1 MPTTRALEEDLN
13 LNRIVSQ
20 QFDMA
25 ARYLEIHP
33 ALLGQIKV
41 CNNVYYFQFP
51 VRFGGDHFEIFEG
64 WRAEHSQHQ
73 KPVKGGTRFSE
84 MVDQDEIM
92 ALAALMTYKC
102 AIVDVPF
109 GGSKG
114 GVRFNPKKYNDE
126 QIEKI
131 TRRYTAELI
140 RKEFIGP
147 GENVPGPD
155 VGTGEREMAWMADT
169 YDTFKPG
176 GIDNLACVTGK
187 PVSQGGIAGR
197 REATGRGVQYGIR
210 EAFQY
215 PEDLKKIG
223 LTPGLSGKSLVV
235 QGFGNVG
242 YYASKFLSEDEGVRI
257 VGIGELDGALYN
269 PKGIDIEKLS
279 QFRRETGSIRNFP
292 GAETLANPDAIWDM
306 ECDILLPAAMENQIT
321 LANVDRIKARVLAEA
336 ANGPTTPAAEAQL
349 HARGVM
355 IIPDIFLNAGGVT
368 VSYFEWGKNLS
379 HMRFGRLQKH
389 LDEIRNQRLVTAV
402 ESTIGKPLPAED
414 KRFLVRGPEEID
426 LVNSGLA
433 ESMVTAYRDIRT
445 THQTVAPLESMRVA
459 AFIIAIQKV
468 ALAYEQLGP
477 PDAELLG

>member
-1 MPTTRALEEDLN
+1 MPKKTTEDLN
-13 LNRIVSQ
+13 FNRIVSN
-20 QFDMA
+20 QFDRA
-25 ARYLEIHP
+25 AKNLKIHSG
-33 ALLGQIKV
+33 LLSQIKA

-51 VRFGGDHFEIFEG
+51 VRFGDKYEIFEA
-64 WRAEHSQHQ
+64 WRAEHSQHK
-73 KPVKGGTRFSE
+73 KPVKGGTRYSE
-84 MVDQDEIM
+84 MVNQDEIM

-114 GVRFNPKKYNDE
+114 GVRFNPKKYTVE

-131 TRRYTAELI
+131 TRRFTAELI
-140 RKEFIGP
+140 RKEYIGP

-210 EAFQY
+210 EAFSY
-215 PEDLKKIG
+215 AEDLRPLK
-223 LTPGLSGKSLVV
+223 LSPGLDGKTVAF

-242 YYASKFLSEDEGVRI
+242 YYASKFLSEEDGCKI
-257 VGIGELDGALYN
+257 VAIGEYDCVVEN
-269 PKGIDIEKLS
+269 PNGLNIEKMN
-279 QFRRETGSIRNFP
+279 QWRKQHGGSIKNFP
-292 GAETLANPDAIWDM
+292 GGKTTDKKAAIWDVKCDILIPAALENQVTLAN
-306 ECDILLPAAMENQIT
+306 C
-321 LANVDRIKARVLAEA
+321 DRIKAKVLAEA
-336 ANGPTTPAAEAQL
+336 ANGPTTPGAEDRL
-349 HARGVM
+349 YKRGVM

-389 LDEIRNQRLVTAV
+389 LEEIKNRKLVSWIEGAIK
-402 ESTIGKPLPAED
+402 SSIPED
-414 KRFLVRGPEEID
+414 DRKFFVRGPEELD
-426 LVNSGLA
+426 LVNSGL
-433 ESMVTAYRDIRT
+433 EETMVQSYRDIRE
-445 THQTVAPLESMRVA
+445 THGKIKAKESMRVA
-459 AFIIAIQKV
+459 AFMIAIGKV
-468 ALAYEQLGP
+468 AESYEQLGIFP
-477 PDAELLG
+477 

>member
-1 MPTTRALEEDLN
+1 MATVIQEDLN
-13 LNRIVSQ
+13 FNHIVSK
-20 QFDMA
+20 QFDRA
-25 ARYLEIHP
+25 AQYLKINP
-33 ALLGQIKV
+33 ALLSQIKA

-51 VRFGGDHFEIFEG
+51 VRFSDSHYEIFEG
-64 WRAEHSQHQ
+64 WRAEHSQHR

-84 MVDQDEIM
+84 LVNQDEIM

-114 GVRFNPKKYNDE
+114 GVKFNPKKYTPN
-126 QIEKI
+126 QLEKI
-131 TRRYTAELI
+131 TRRFTAELI
-140 RKEFIGP
+140 RKEYIGP

-169 YDTFKPG
+169 YDTFHPG

-210 EAFQY
+210 EAFRY
-215 PEDLKKIG
+215 PDDLKPLG
-223 LTPGLSGKSLVV
+223 LTPGLEGKTVV
-235 QGFGNVG
+235 IQGFGNVG
-242 YYASKFLSEDEGVRI
+242 YYAAKFLSEEDGVRVI
-257 VGIGELDGALYN
+257 GIGEWDSVVTKPDGL
-269 PKGIDIEKLS
+269 DIEALNEWRKG
-279 QFRRETGSIRNFP
+279 TGSIKNFP
-292 GAETLANPDAIWDM
+292 NAKTNLKPESVWDIP
-306 ECDILLPAAMENQIT
+306 CDILIPAALENQIT
-321 LANVDRIKARVLAEA
+321 LENCDRIKAKVLAEA
-336 ANGPTTPAAEAQL
+336 ANGPTTPGAEDVL

-389 LDEIRNQRLVTAV
+389 LEEIKNQKLVGAIERL
-402 ESTIGKPLPAED
+402 IGKELDRED
-414 KRFLVRGPEEID
+414 KNFLVRGPEEID
-426 LVNSGLA
+426 LVNSGL
-433 ESMVTAYRDIRT
+433 EETMVSAYQHIRDV
-445 THQTVAPLESMRVA
+445 HYLKAPTDSMRVA

-468 ALAYEQLGP
+468 ALAYEQLGIFP
-477 PDAELLG
+477 